1 MSRKQRV
8 LMELR
13 TAGSGLLQAAETESK
28 ETMGAAA
35 RALAATRDLC
45 RQGLPESSYAR
56 YSEVFDGLILIT
68 QKMSE
73 SEDTDIEKDMLALCQ
88 ELLRSLIREVEGET
102 GFKKDIF
109 FLPYKA
115 SMWDSLESVWKAAN
129 EDKEHCNAYVMPIP
143 YADKNPDGSV
153 AEWHCERE
161 EFPPDVPTW
170 NWQEID
176 LQEIHPDIIFI
187 HTPYDNMNLVT
198 SVESRYY
205 SFHLKPCTDCLVYI
219 PYYATAGG
227 MADAQTMCPAYLHVD
242 YIVTQSEK
250 FRKFFDASLPDEKF
264 LPFGSPK
271 FDKVIRLCQNPPEPP
286 EEWKEKLQGRKVY
299 FYNTS
304 LNGFLDCVPLFLQK
318 MQYVFDIFRDR
329 KDACL
334 LWRPHPLLESTLKSM
349 RPEFIPDFE
358 RLRDAYI
365 AEDFGIYDTTP
376 DIEKTIALS
385 DAYIGDGGTSVT
397 SLFGM
402 AGKPVFY
409 LNNMIHRLPGKDDW
423 LGHVNRVWNYI
434 PRNWLMP
441 YGNQLWHSQ
450 PGDDLHFHHCLDL
463 SPYGGGGFYGSLL
476 ELGDKLY
483 VCPNN
488 AQDILVVE
496 DGKVT
501 RKIPLERKMERAEA
515 FAGAAYLYQENEDYF
530 FLMPMRYPAV
540 VRYDFRH
547 DRLDYAECPNDI
559 FCREANNEKWR
570 GAVFFREDWLIF
582 GSPVDAQG
590 FAVHRHTLETKQMT
604 LCHPGFG
611 GSMAVLLR
619 EWGDDEY
626 FFLPYAG
633 RKVTRWNMRT
643 GEVQEYDFPEGFKCH
658 HPTRGYE
665 CDIRPFANGIFQ
677 DENTIL
683 LAPLWGNMF
692 AKLHIDTGVMEE
704 WKTPFEVTPEG
715 KNEYF
720 FAGSTGYFIAEPDL
734 ETKTWRPKSYQ
745 FYYTP
750 ERKRYQFDP
759 KTEEFTPLEQDTVID
774 ETEMRKHV
782 PGFCEMSEHDAY
794 GCWEDVFN
802 SLKDFVDGNISGAQF
817 DRERQLAAYRNIAA
831 NNDGTAGEK
840 IYRFLMDKISERKG

>member
-8 LMELR
+8 LMKLR
-13 TAGSGLLQAAETESK
+13 AIESGLQQVEKTGSQEALVTAAKDLETARDLCCQGLSESGYVKYGEIYDGLVLATQQMTESK
-28 ETMGAAA
+28 
-35 RALAATRDLC
+35 D
-45 RQGLPESSYAR
+45 PES
-56 YSEVFDGLILIT
+56 D
-68 QKMSE
+68 
-73 SEDTDIEKDMLALCQ
+73 KDAIALCQ
-88 ELLRSLIREVEGET
+88 ELLRYIMRETEGET
-102 GFKKDIF
+102 GFKKDIV

-115 SMWDSLESVWKAAN
+115 SMWDSLESVWRAAD
-129 EDKEHCNAYVMPIP
+129 EDKEHCNAYVVPIP
-143 YADKNPDGSV
+143 YADRGSDGNVS
-153 AEWHCERE
+153 EWHCERDR
-161 EFPPDVPTW
+161 FPLEVPTL
-170 NWQEID
+170 NWQEVD
-176 LQEIHPDIIFI
+176 LASWHPDAIFI
-187 HTPYDNMNLVT
+187 HNPYDNQNIVT

-205 SFHLKPCTDCLVYI
+205 SFNLKPCTDCLVYI

-227 MADAQTMCPAYLHVD
+227 MADGQSMCSAYPHVD
-242 YIVTQSEK
+242 YIVIQSEK

-318 MQYVFDIFRDR
+318 IQYVFDIFRDR

-349 RPEFIPDFE
+349 RSEYIPDFE
-358 RLRDAYI
+358 RIRDAYI
-365 AEDFGIYDTTP
+365 AEGFGIYDITP

-409 LNNMIHRLPGKDDW
+409 LNNMIHHLPQEGDW
-423 LGHVNRVWNYI
+423 LGQVNRVWNFLS
-434 PRNWLMP
+434 REWMLS
-441 YGNQLWHSQ
+441 YGNQLWH
-450 PGDDLHFHHCLDL
+450 DRNRDFHFHHCCDL
-463 SPYGGGGFYGSLL
+463 ASYGGGGYYGTLL
-476 ELGDKLY
+476 ELESRLY

-496 DGKVT
+496 KEKIS
-501 RKIPLERKMERAEA
+501 RRIPLERKMERAEA
-515 FAGAAYLYQENEDYF
+515 FAGATYLYQEDEDYF
-530 FLMPMRYPAV
+530 FLMPMRYPAI

-547 DRLDYAECPNDI
+547 DRLDYVACPNDI
-559 FCREANNEKWR
+559 FCREINNEKWR
-570 GAVFFREDWLIF
+570 GAVFHWEDWLVF
-582 GSPVDAQG
+582 GSPVDNQA
-590 FAVHRHTLETKQMT
+590 FAVNRHTLESRIVT
-604 LCHPGFG
+604 LCNENFG
-611 GSMAVLLR
+611 GSMFILLR
-619 EWGDDEY
+619 EWGEEEY
-626 FFLPYAG
+626 FFVPYAG
-633 RKVTRWNMRT
+633 RAVTRWNMKT
-643 GEVQEYDFPEGFKCH
+643 GETQEYDFPENFKCH

-665 CDIRPFANGIFQ
+665 CDIRPFVNGIFQ

-692 AKLHIDTGVMEE
+692 VKLHIDTGVMEE

-720 FAGSTGYFIAEPDL
+720 FAGSTGWFLAEPDM

-745 FYYTP
+745 FYYAP

-759 KTEEFTPLEQDTVID
+759 KTEEFTPLEQDTVI
-774 ETEMRKHV
+774 EEAEMRKHV
-782 PGFCEMSEHDAY
+782 PGFCEMSEYDAY
-794 GCWEDVFN
+794 GGWEDAFN
-802 SLKDFVDGNISGAQF
+802 SLKDFVDGNISGGQF
-817 DRERQLAAYRNIAA
+817 DRGRQLAAYRKIAA

-840 IYRFLMDKISERKG
+840 IYRFLMDKLSERKG